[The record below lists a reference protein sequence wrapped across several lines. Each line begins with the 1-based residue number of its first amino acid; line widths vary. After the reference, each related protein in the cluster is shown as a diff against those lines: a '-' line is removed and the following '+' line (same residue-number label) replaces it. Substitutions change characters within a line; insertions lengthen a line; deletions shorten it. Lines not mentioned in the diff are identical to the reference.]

1 MWDYEEEIGR
11 IKDEKLRPTVTY
23 IQNGVERT
31 LTLDGW
37 NRWKVEDTI
46 YARKREY
53 SPYYL
58 RGTIKKDI
66 SWIHFKNFNFKFQAD
81 EYRNV
86 SLDSEGWRN
95 VSYGI
100 MPECKILC
108 SEDTVC
114 ILENCRFF
122 GDEDLRRGE
131 CLSLIGGSFQVVHT
145 YLGCFDSIYTRAV
158 DFDLV
163 AGNFTGGMKVT
174 CRGGN
179 VSIHDCDTITS
190 LEVDS
195 AKKLTLENNFR
206 LKNFCMDD
214 VSELVI
220 GSEQVPT
227 TVTVYNMVFPD
238 GKKASSICL
247 SKLVLRNCEL
257 NFLGSRLYDDFDGK
271 VKIDCP
277 VIEGTNYTLN
287 ASNMV
292 INGVDYGKNNILTEK
307 SFLFHQDGIQE
318 RILLT
323 QIFGFMEN
331 CLMIAIEKECKHC
344 MQEDTLQK
352 AKLECELTMLQG
364 LLEEAQYYQ
373 WDELRKKELEEKV
386 IGVEREIEKLNKQL
400 EQRHNNIHNKLMKSK
415 PEKYLRRGK

>member
-1 MWDYEEEIGR
+1 MASINWRGSGFSMWDYEEEIGR

-46 YARKREY
+46 YAKKREY

-108 SEDTVC
+108 PEDTVC

-206 LKNFCMDD
+206 LKNFCMDG

-227 TVTVYNMVFPD
+227 TRIISENS
-238 GKKASSICL
+238 SSIC
-247 SKLVLRNCEL
+247 SDNLVLNNCKL
-257 NFLGSRLYDDFDGK
+257 DFEGKLDIHYSVIDGK
-271 VKIDCP
+271 
-277 VIEGTNYTLN
+277 TYTLTG
-287 ASNMV
+287 SELSV
-292 INGVDYGKNNILTEK
+292 NGISYGKNAVLEDCPQSRTEAQK
-307 SFLFHQDGIQE
+307 
-318 RILLT
+318 LLT
-323 QIFGFMEN
+323 TKLADRVEYLEI
-331 CLMIAIEKECKHC
+331 MIKKRAGISQNSPLSQARQQKSNLEFELAINRMMLEANRRFQHDEFRERALKEESLELVEKINS
-344 MQEDTLQK
+344 LN
-352 AKLECELTMLQG
+352 ELIYKRYDAIDSS
-364 LLEEAQYYQ
+364 LLS
-373 WDELRKKELEEKV
+373 
-386 IGVEREIEKLNKQL
+386 
-400 EQRHNNIHNKLMKSK
+400 SK